1 MDHPEEPRPH
11 QRPGAL
17 IIAVTA
23 AGLLLGASGCSSEGY
38 EPPTEPPATS
48 SSEEPPDNNHSD
60 PEIAPIESGD
70 KIDTSIVEHAIS
82 VDICNIKPTVESVQN
97 VYDSLFGLREKPD
110 LSFEDLQKRADE
122 VLADYD
128 QARENIGFYKL
139 PPEYTQLYDD
149 LIEGEAPPLSTYQ
162 QVAKKFFEEH
172 GIRAVFD
179 WTTNQ
184 NDASTIGNYV
194 NTFFIQ
200 SKPVTE
206 GSSTDTEYTK
216 GVILAAIKST
226 ADVPPAFVTE
236 SGLKEVVFGS
246 FLPRSGQPPVALT
259 DEKGHRIFWNTL
271 PSESAPGGI
280 EIAMKDISN
289 TGAHE
294 IIGHMLMLDLCG
306 PLVVTSAKDPAI
318 ASMTNIRYSEGNMRD
333 ITTGGY
339 STLELIEP
347 GTEVGFVRPLS
358 TRDEAE
364 DRATLSEA
372 TALGLAVELFQA
384 IRDGAADPLEMKL
397 AYSIARNL
405 NAIESEEAQRIL
417 EYYSEEFS
425 VARVMVGLYRL
436 RDNTY
441 QELINFQSSSPT
453 ASNASPEAQAIMER
467 MDEITKLLGAI
478 ESAVKNP
485 R

>member
-17 IIAVTA
+17 ISAVTA

-38 EPPTEPPATS
+38 EPPTEPPITS
-48 SSEEPPDNNHSD
+48 SGEQPPDNNHSD

-128 QARENIGFYKL
+128 QARENVGFYKL
-139 PPEYTQLYDD
+139 PPEYAQLYDD
-149 LIEGEAPPLSTYQ
+149 LVKGEAPPLSTYQ
-162 QVAKKFFEEH
+162 QVAEKFFEEH

-200 SKPVTE
+200 SEPVTE

-216 GVILAAIKST
+216 GVILAAIEST
-226 ADVPPAFVTE
+226 ADVPPAFVTK

-259 DEKGHRIFWNTL
+259 DEIGGRIFWNTL

-280 EIAMKDISN
+280 EIAMEEISS

-294 IIGHMLMLDLCG
+294 TVGHMLMHVCG

-318 ASMTNIRYSEGNMRD
+318 ASMTNISYSEVNMHN
-333 ITTGGY
+333 ITTEGY

-405 NAIESEEAQRIL
+405 SAVEPEEAQRIL

-425 VARVMVGLYRL
+425 VARVMVELHRK
-436 RDNTY
+436 RDDEYNK
-441 QELINFQSSSPT
+441 LNAFQSSSPT
-453 ASNASPEAQAIMER
+453 ASNASPEAQAIMDR
-467 MDEITKLLGAI
+467 MDEITELLLKI